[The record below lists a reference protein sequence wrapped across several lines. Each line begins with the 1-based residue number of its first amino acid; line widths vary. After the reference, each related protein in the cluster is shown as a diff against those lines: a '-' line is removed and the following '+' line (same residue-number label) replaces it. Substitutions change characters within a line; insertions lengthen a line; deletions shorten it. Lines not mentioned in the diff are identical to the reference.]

1 MLILFIAGFGL
12 RTSPII
18 HQIAKAAGILDL
30 SAKIRGSRNG
40 MNTVKATVQLLHGGA
55 APQGMSPELSIRTYS
70 DPCSSLGL
78 GDLSGQDRLA
88 RRFKGSGMRTA
99 PEIGLDLGRR
109 VRELR

>member
-1 MLILFIAGFGL
+1 
-12 RTSPII
+12 
-18 HQIAKAAGILDL
+18 
-30 SAKIRGSRNG
+30 

-55 APQGMSPELSIRTYS
+55 APQGAFVLLWTVFLSFRACLTTAFFAHS
-70 DPCSSLGL
+70 GL
-78 GDLSGQDRLA
+78 GDLSGKDKLA